1 MIETDRERH
10 ARWFL
15 RALNVKGEL
24 HFPPQGWPSWSE
36 DEHDRKRDELR
47 DTIEDVA
54 ETVPLNVEERADG
67 EIVVRPLA
75 ALN

>member
-24 HFPPQGWPSWSE
+24 HFPPQGWPSWWE
-36 DEHDRKRDELR
+36 DDHDRKRDELIGR
-47 DTIEDVA
+47 EAIAVHPIERG
-54 ETVPLNVEERADG
+54 P
-67 EIVVRPLA
+67 
-75 ALN
+75 